1 MAYKNLKYMKT
12 FKSIF
17 FMLSRI
23 ILGIVFIYSGYVKG
37 IDLLGA
43 TYKFTDYFTA
53 FGMHWLTSLSFS
65 LSIIQ
70 SLAELMIGIAL
81 LLNLKIKL
89 SSLGALLFMLFFT
102 PLTLYIAIA
111 NPVHDCGCFGDAL
124 LITNWQTFWKNIVLL
139 LLAIFVFKHRKKSKN
154 SFLSITNQNIM
165 VFVFTT
171 ATISLFVYTYKHLPI
186 QDFRPYKVGVNIP
199 ESMIIPEGATAD
211 VYESTFVYSKNGK
224 EQTFEINNLP
234 DSTWAFVKA
243 EHHLVKKGYTPPIH
257 DFTITTA
264 EGIDLTD
271 KVLENENYSFI
282 LIAYNLKKATIK
294 NSDKINDLAAY
305 CQEKGYE
312 FFGLT
317 ASGSNDIDDFFSK
330 TKTYFPFYNTDEIT
344 LKTIIRSNPG
354 LLLIKE
360 GTILAKW
367 HINDFPKI
375 SDLKE
380 NLMAQSLTEYKL
392 QKNKYLLYSIVLL
405 SAFFVMLYL
414 FIVKRKK

>member
-1 MAYKNLKYMKT
+1 MKT

-17 FMLSRI
+17 FIFSRI
-23 ILGIVFIYSGYVKG
+23 VLGIVFIYSGYVKG
-37 IDLLGA
+37 IDPLGA

-53 FGMHWLTSLSFS
+53 FGMHSFTSLSFS
-65 LSIIQ
+65 LSLIQ
-70 SLAELMIGIAL
+70 SVAELMIGIAL

-89 SSLGALLFMLFFT
+89 SSLGALLFMLLFT

-139 LLAIFVFKHRKKSKN
+139 LLAIFVFRNRKKHTN
-154 SFLSITNQNIM
+154 TLLNIANQNILA
-165 VFVFTT
+165 FIFTI
-171 ATISLFVYTYKHLPI
+171 ATISLFVYAYRHLPI
-186 QDFRPYKVGVNIP
+186 QDFRPYKVGTNIP
-199 ESMIIPEGATAD
+199 ENMVIPEGATPD

-224 EQTFEINNLP
+224 EKTFEINNLP
-234 DSTWAFVKA
+234 DSTWSFVKA

-257 DFTITTA
+257 DFTITNT

-271 KVLENENYSFI
+271 QVLANKNYSFI
-282 LIAYNLKKATIK
+282 LIAYNLKKAKIK
-294 NSDKINDLAAY
+294 NSDRINDLAAY

-317 ASGSNDIDDFFSK
+317 ASGNDDINDFFTK
-330 TKTYFPFYNTDEIT
+330 TKTYFSFYNTDEIT

-354 LLLIKE
+354 LLLMKE

-367 HINDFPKI
+367 HINDFPKTNT
-375 SDLKE
+375 LKE
-380 NLMAQSLTEYKL
+380 NLMAQSLTKYKL
-392 QKNKYLLYSIVLL
+392 QKDKYMLYSLILL
-405 SAFFVMLYL
+405 SVFFVMLYI
-414 FIVKRKK
+414 FFVKKK

>member
-1 MAYKNLKYMKT
+1 MKT

-37 IDLLGA
+37 IDPLGA

-53 FGMHWLTSLSFS
+53 FGMHSFTSLSFL

-89 SSLGALLFMLFFT
+89 SSLGALLFMILFT

-139 LLAIFVFKHRKKSKN
+139 LLAIFIFKHRKKNIN
-154 SFLSITNQNIM
+154 SFLSITNQNVI
-165 VFVFTT
+165 VFVFTI
-171 ATISLFVYTYKHLPI
+171 ATIGLFIYAYRHLPL

-199 ESMIIPEGATAD
+199 ENMIIPEGATTD
-211 VYESTFVYSKNGK
+211 VYESTFVYSKNGE

-234 DSTWAFVKA
+234 DSTWTFVKA

-257 DFTITTA
+257 DFTITTS

-271 KVLENENYSFI
+271 QVLENKNYSFI
-282 LIAYNLKKATIK
+282 LVAYNLKKAKIK
-294 NSDKINDLAAY
+294 HTDRINDLAAY
-305 CQEKGYE
+305 CKEKGYE

-330 TKTYFPFYNTDEIT
+330 TKTYFSFYNTDEIT

-380 NLMAQSLTEYKL
+380 NLIAQSLTEYKL
-392 QKNKYLLYSIVLL
+392 QKDKYQLYSMILL
-405 SAFFVMLYL
+405 SVIFVMFFLI
-414 FIVKRKK
+414 FNKKQRTRL

>member
-1 MAYKNLKYMKT
+1 MKT

-17 FMLSRI
+17 FIFSRI
-23 ILGIVFIYSGYVKG
+23 VLGIVFIYSGYVKG
-37 IDLLGA
+37 IDPLGA

-53 FGMHWLTSLSFS
+53 FGMHSFTSLSFS
-65 LSIIQ
+65 LSLIQ
-70 SLAELMIGIAL
+70 SVAELMIGIAL

-89 SSLGALLFMLFFT
+89 SSLGALLFMLLFT

-139 LLAIFVFKHRKKSKN
+139 LLAIFVFRNRKKHTN
-154 SFLSITNQNIM
+154 TLLNIANQNILA
-165 VFVFTT
+165 FIFTI
-171 ATISLFVYTYKHLPI
+171 ATISLFVYAYRHLPI
-186 QDFRPYKVGVNIP
+186 QDFRPYKVGTNIP
-199 ESMIIPEGATAD
+199 ENMVIPEGATPD

-224 EQTFEINNLP
+224 EKTFEINNLP
-234 DSTWAFVKA
+234 DSTWGFVKA

-257 DFTITTA
+257 DFTITNT

-271 KVLENENYSFI
+271 QVLANKNYSFI
-282 LIAYNLKKATIK
+282 LIAYNLKKAKIK
-294 NSDKINDLAAY
+294 NSDRINDLAAY

-317 ASGSNDIDDFFSK
+317 ASGNDDINDFFTK
-330 TKTYFPFYNTDEIT
+330 TKTYFSFYNTDEIT

-354 LLLIKE
+354 LLLMKE

-367 HINDFPKI
+367 HINDFPKTNT
-375 SDLKE
+375 LKE
-380 NLMAQSLTEYKL
+380 NLMAQSLTKYKL
-392 QKNKYLLYSIVLL
+392 QKDKYMLYSLILL
-405 SAFFVMLYL
+405 SVFFVMLYI
-414 FIVKRKK
+414 FFVKKK